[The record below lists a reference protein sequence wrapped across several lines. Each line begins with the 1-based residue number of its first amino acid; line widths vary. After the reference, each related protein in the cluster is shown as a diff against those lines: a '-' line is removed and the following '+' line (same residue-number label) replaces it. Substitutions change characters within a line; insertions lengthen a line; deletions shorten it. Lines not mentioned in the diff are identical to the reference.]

1 MRCGQRR
8 RAGRG
13 SRGALALVALL
24 AILLHAVP
32 AAAAD
37 AVAGEAAT
45 AGELADDTPD
55 YDPWQPFNERT
66 FKFNYEVLDRYVMK
80 PLGKGWDWLLPDAV
94 QRGLDRAFENLDMPR
109 RLVNHVL
116 QGRPRAAGEEVGRFA
131 VNTTVGLV
139 GFFDVADRWG
149 LHGSDADTGQT
160 FGVWGIGPG
169 PYLVVPFL
177 PPLTVRDGIGR
188 AVDGAL
194 DPIGYFVPVP
204 LAVSLS
210 TTAVRRVNE
219 RSLQPAV
226 FENVEDTVI
235 DLYSAVRNAYL
246 QGRRRVVRE
255 GREDS
260 AFSSCHHAP
269 PAPPPEPG
277 L

>member
-8 RAGRG
+8 RTGRG

-24 AILLHAVP
+24 AILLHALP
-32 AAAAD
+32 
-37 AVAGEAAT
+37 GQAAT
-45 AGELADDTPD
+45 TGELEDDTAD

-66 FKFNYEVLDRYVMK
+66 FAFNYKVLDRYVMK
-80 PLGKGWDWLLPDAV
+80 PLGKAWDWLLPDAV
-94 QRGLDRAFENLDMPR
+94 QRHLDSAFENLNMPR

-116 QGRPRAAGEEVGRFA
+116 QGQPRAAGEEVGRFA

-177 PPLTVRDGIGR
+177 PPLTVRDSIGR

-194 DPIGYFVPVP
+194 DPIGYLVPVP
-204 LAVSLS
+204 LAVSVS
-210 TTAVRRVNE
+210 TTAVRQVNE

-246 QGRRRVVRE
+246 QRRRGAVRE
-255 GREDS
+255 GRADS
-260 AFSSCHHAP
+260 AFFSCHRAP

-277 L
+277 P